1 MLRAFVL
8 VVKRILDEPS
18 LEPKAITR
26 KAETVEILGERW
38 FSRGLQV

>member
-8 VVKRILDEPS
+8 VAKRILDEPS
-18 LEPKAITR
+18 LEPKAITH

-38 FSRGLQV
+38 VFKGLQV